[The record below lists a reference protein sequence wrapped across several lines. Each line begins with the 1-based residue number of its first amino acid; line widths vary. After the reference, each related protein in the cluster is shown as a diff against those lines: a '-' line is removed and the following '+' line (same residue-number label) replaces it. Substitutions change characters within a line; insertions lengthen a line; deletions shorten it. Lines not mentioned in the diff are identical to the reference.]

1 MKKILALVLGL
12 MMVLAVFAGCAQ
24 QPAETP
30 AEPSEPAPEAPAT
43 EPEAPAETPEEP
55 VEEAPAIFLGLL
67 SGSSG
72 TAWRDLMI
80 AEVNEVC
87 DQYVAEGRIAGYKWA
102 HNTNNGDAT
111 EQANLMRDFITD
123 PEVNVIVVNP
133 NSTDGLNGVIQEALD
148 AGKLVLSAD
157 ATVSAEGIVNVTLDH
172 YSWYKVTAEYICEA
186 LGGEGNVIDIHG
198 LDGHPADVL
207 RVQATD
213 DTLANYPNIKLVARE
228 SGGWDQQTAKQVAT
242 QMLSSGQQI
251 DGVFT
256 QDGMAYGVLSAFLD
270 AGKLPKAM
278 FGDPGTAFYKEWK
291 KLIDAGEE
299 ISIISRPNPPGIM
312 ATGVKVAVRLA
323 EGKTIKDGV
332 LDNGVFYYQVGSVF
346 SADNFDEVW
355 AQLDGTSDDYQLS
368 EYISEEDC
376 DALFN

>member
-12 MMVLAVFAGCAQ
+12 MLVFAAFAGCAQ
-24 QPAETP
+24 QPVDEP
-30 AEPSEPAPEAPAT
+30 ADTNEPADTTAPADTTEPSD
-43 EPEAPAETPEEP
+43 
-55 VEEAPAIFLGLL
+55 EAPAIFLGLL

-72 TAWRDLMI
+72 TAWRDIMI
-80 AEVNEVC
+80 ADATAVC

-148 AGKLVLSAD
+148 AGKLVVSAD

-172 YSWYKVTAEYICEA
+172 YSWYKVIAEYICEA
-186 LGGEGNVIDIHG
+186 IGGEGNVIDIHG

-207 RVQATD
+207 REQAID
-213 DTLANYPNIKLVARE
+213 DTLANYPNITLIARE
-228 SGGWDQQTAKQVAT
+228 SGGWDQQLGKQVAT

-256 QDGMAYGVLSAFLD
+256 QDGIAYGVLSAFVD

-278 FGDPGTAFYKEWK
+278 FGDAGTAFYKTWK
-291 KLIDAGEE
+291 ELIDAGEE
-299 ISIISRPNPPGIM
+299 LDVIARPNPPGIF
-312 ATGVKVAVRLA
+312 ATGVKIAVRLA

-332 LDNGVFYYQVGSVF
+332 LDEGVYYYQVGAVYTI
-346 SADNFDEVW
+346 DNFDEAW
-355 AQLDGTSDDYQLS
+355 AQLEGTSDDTLLS
-368 EYISEEDC
+368 EVISEEDC

>member
-72 TAWRDLMI
+72 TSWRDIMI
-80 AEVNEVC
+80 NEATAVC

-111 EQANLMRDFITD
+111 EQANLIRDFITD
-123 PEVNVIVVNP
+123 PDVNVIVVNP
-133 NSTDGLNGVIQEALD
+133 NSTDGLNGVIAEAIE
-148 AGKLVLSAD
+148 AGKLVVSAD
-157 ATVSAEGIVNVTLDH
+157 ATVSAEGVVNVTLDH
-172 YSWYKVTAEYICEA
+172 YSWSLATAEYICA
-186 LGGEGNVIDIHG
+186 KLADGGNVVDVHG

-213 DTLANYPNIKLVARE
+213 DTLAKYPNIKLIARE

-270 AGKLPKAM
+270 AGKLPKVM
-278 FGDPGTAFYKEWK
+278 FGDPGTAFYKEWA
-291 KLIDAGEE
+291 KLREEGADFDACV
-299 ISIISRPNPPGIM
+299 RPNPPGIF
-312 ATGVKVAVRLA
+312 ASGVKFAVRLA

-332 LDNGVFYYQVGSVF
+332 LDNGTYYYQVGAF
-346 SADNFDEVW
+346 YTGENFDEVW
-355 AQLDGTSDDYQLS
+355 AMLDGTADDFLLS
-368 EYISEEDC
+368 EVISDADC